1 MKIVMI
7 LSSVAFIQLVLCV
20 DISDGYKCVS
30 EQERA
35 VALLSSKVND
45 LQRSGT
51 KSEAE
56 LLEIIEKYND
66 ASVKTMEMID
76 TTHKLIQ
83 RVSLGGVNEID
94 YDDADNADMLYC
106 STVNAVREILALN
119 ERLRNYV
126 QDDEKNKLEQD
137 ANTLKESLK

>member
-7 LSSVAFIQLVLCV
+7 LSSVAFIQLALCI

-30 EQERA
+30 VQECA

-45 LQRSGT
+45 LQRSGIE
-51 KSEAE
+51 SEAE
-56 LLEIIEKYND
+56 LLEVIEKYND
-66 ASVKTMEMID
+66 AYEKTKKMIE
-76 TTHKLIQ
+76 TTHELIQ

-94 YDDADNADMLYC
+94 YDDADMLYC

-119 ERLRNYV
+119 ERLQVCVQEDSERNRLA
-126 QDDEKNKLEQD
+126 QGSSE
-137 ANTLKESLK
+137 LKGLLK